1 MNIRIGFGY
10 DIHKLIPQRDLLLG
24 GVKIDSPV
32 GEEGHSDADVL
43 IHAIIDALLGAA
55 SLGDIGS
62 HFPPSDAQYKDIS
75 SRILLKKVHSL
86 IKEIDFTIINIDSTI
101 ILEKPKI
108 QSYSPRIKVNLAQD
122 LNLNQQKLSVKAK
135 TKEGIGQV
143 GRGLAIEAYAV
154 VLLSK
159 NHR

>member
-55 SLGDIGS
+55 SL
-62 HFPPSDAQYKDIS
+62 
-75 SRILLKKVHSL
+75 
-86 IKEIDFTIINIDSTI
+86 
-101 ILEKPKI
+101 
-108 QSYSPRIKVNLAQD
+108 
-122 LNLNQQKLSVKAK
+122 
-135 TKEGIGQV
+135 
-143 GRGLAIEAYAV
+143 
-154 VLLSK
+154 
-159 NHR
+159 